1 MKNNTLC
8 YIEKD
13 GCYLMLHRVK
23 KKNDA
28 NRGKWIGFGGQFEEG
43 ESPEACVCREV
54 LEETGLVLTDYRY
67 RGIVTFASDV
77 YETELMHLF
86 TADGFEGVLRE
97 ECDEG
102 EMAWVAKA
110 ALSELPMWEG
120 DRVFLDLLTRDIPF
134 FSLKLIYKGDAL
146 AAAVLNGRS
155 LSLGEYGLA
164 AGKA

>member
-23 KKNDA
+23 KKDDA

-43 ESPEACVCREV
+43 ESPEECVCREV
-54 LEETGLVLTDYRY
+54 LEETGLTLTDYRY

-86 TADGFEGVLRE
+86 TADGFCGELLS
-97 ECDEG
+97 ECNEG
-102 EMAWVAKA
+102 EMAWIKKA
-110 ALSELPMWEG
+110 DLPTLPMWEG
-120 DRVFLDLLTRDIPF
+120 DRVFLDLLTQDIPF
-134 FSLKLIYKGDAL
+134 FSLKLIYRQDSLVG
-146 AAAVLNGRS
+146 AVLNGKP
-155 LSLGEYGLA
+155 LSLAAYGL
-164 AGKA
+164 